1 MSNDMTDLNDPETD
15 ETVADGGVNLPV
27 VSFDMKKDSSE
38 NMEIFF
44 GELAAAQSEFVP
56 IVQDKINPFFS
67 NEDRKSR
74 YASLQSIIRSTRPA
88 LCRHGFCVI
97 QLPVATKDRHLSI
110 KTIMGHSSGQYL
122 SFEFEIP
129 LDKAT
134 VHGHGSAITYCRR
147 YSYTSL
153 CCVAPDEDDDGNAAV
168 GLPAAPHVAAE
179 FMGNKVYVGAL
190 KAVNDNSLKA
200 GETRDQYVKRIGSL
214 LDERSREG
222 VLNAKETSA
231 LREILKSR
239 FSTNGA
245 VEAES
250 GATSAGINESGDS
263 QSETEDA
270 DGEITP
276 TGTPS
281 QAGDSVSIADNPESK
296 TESSYRKIRKQMK
309 DDTTS
314 ADLQSTMDATS
325 EMIREGDYVLS
336 PGEVQRLKAFFAK
349 CMSELKTGEAQIA
362 TATNSP

>member
-179 FMGNKVYVGAL
+179 FLGNKVYVGAL
-190 KAVNDNSLKA
+190 KAVNDNSLKS

-214 LDERSREG
+214 LDERSRDG
-222 VLNAKETSA
+222 ALNEKETIA
-231 LREILKSR
+231 LREILKTR
-239 FSTNGA
+239 FSTNGVRS
-245 VEAES
+245 VEAE
-250 GATSAGINESGDS
+250 SAGINESGDS
-263 QSETEDA
+263 QSETEDS

-276 TGTPS
+276 TGTPP
-281 QAGDSVSIADNPESK
+281 QAGDSVNVAGNPESK

-309 DDTTS
+309 EDTTS

-336 PGEVQRLKAFFAK
+336 PQEVQRLEVFFAK
-349 CMSELKTGEAQIA
+349 CMSDLK